1 MPSGIAPP
9 PRVDRLQISQD
20 KALSLI
26 PVYRAIQ
33 IISSAVSQLT
43 VDVERSGTQITP
55 PAWIRRPDVKMTSS
69 AFLELSATSLAASGN
84 AFWRVVRDSPSDAP
98 SALIVL
104 NPHEVHVDEDGNFSH
119 RGRDLKPWQVSHLQ
133 LMRVPGRTRGLGPI
147 QACSPDLLG
156 AVEQRDYATE
166 WFDTGTVPNGV
177 LSSDQHITADQAK
190 AMKAQWLESVSGR
203 EPAVLSNGLDYRPL
217 LLSPKDAQ
225 FLETRQFSVT
235 DIARLFGIPA
245 HLMHAVVQ
253 GGSMT
258 YMSGQAADLSFMRW
272 TLMNYLREIEEAFTA
287 LLPRGQKARF
297 NTNAILRPATK
308 ERYEA
313 HRIALEAGFLTINEV
328 REFEDRDP
336 LTDEE
341 LAAAV
346 LSRPGSSSPSPAPK
360 EPA

>member
-1 MPSGIAPP
+1 M
-9 PRVDRLQISQD
+9 DRLQISQD
-20 KALSLI
+20 QALSLI

-43 VDVERSGTQITP
+43 IDVERNKTQITP
-55 PAWIRRPDVKMTSS
+55 PAWVRQPDVKMTSS
-69 AFLELSATSLAASGN
+69 AFLELTATSLAATGN
-84 AFWRVVRDSPSDAP
+84 AFWRVERDSAADAP
-98 SALIVL
+98 SALVVL
-104 NPHEVHVDEDGNFSH
+104 NPHEVHVHDDGSFSH
-119 RGRDLKPWQVSHLQ
+119 RGRDLKPWRVRHLQ
-133 LMRVPGRTRGLGPI
+133 LMRVPGLNRGLGPI
-147 QACSPDLLG
+147 QACSADLRG
-156 AVEQRDYATE
+156 AVDQRDYATE

-190 AMKAQWLESVSGR
+190 GMKERWVSSVNGR
-203 EPAVLSNGLDYRPL
+203 EPVVLGQGMAYHPL
-217 LLSPKDAQ
+217 LLSPKDSQ

-258 YMSGQAADLSFMRW
+258 YMSGQAADLSFVRW
-272 TLMNYLREIEEAFTA
+272 TLMSYLREIEEAVTA

-297 NTNAILRPATK
+297 NVNAILRPATK

-313 HRIALEAGFLTINEV
+313 HRIALETGFLTVNEV
-328 REFEDRDP
+328 RQIEDRDP
-336 LTDEE
+336 LSDEE
-341 LAAAV
+341 LKAAV
-346 LSRPGSSSPSPAPK
+346 LSRPGSSSSSSAPK